1 MRNRYKVLYTIKTA
15 QENRGE
21 FSPEQYI
28 QNLAMYAVTND
39 LNELFTDI
47 FFAYRDTGIIGIE
60 ITGVEDCADYL

>member
-15 QENRGE
+15 QENHGE

-60 ITGVEDCADYL
+60 ITGVEDCAD